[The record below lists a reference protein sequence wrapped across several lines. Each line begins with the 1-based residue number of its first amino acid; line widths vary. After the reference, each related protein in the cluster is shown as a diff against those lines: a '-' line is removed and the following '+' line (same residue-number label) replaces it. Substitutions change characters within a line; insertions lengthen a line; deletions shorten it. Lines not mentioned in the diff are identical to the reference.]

1 MVEESNLEF
10 RNYLVS
16 LRKRK
21 KTLFSIVGV
30 LMCLFALI
38 AFMLPSIYRSSA
50 TILIEQQEIPRELV
64 KSTVTSYASE
74 RIQTIQA
81 LVMSRSNLFE
91 IIDKFNLYEDERKL
105 ETSESIISMMREDTA
120 LDVISADVVD
130 PSTGRPSSATIAFSL
145 SYDGKKPHQV
155 QKVVSELTNLYL
167 NKNIENRASKASE
180 TSSFFR
186 EESERIAIIIKNLEE
201 KIARFKQANAKMLPQ
216 VQSLNLQVSERI
228 ESKITSINT
237 ALLSLE
243 DRKFYLEGRLDQIQP
258 DNPFVQSASTRLKIL
273 ESEYATAASRYSESH
288 PDVIVLKNEIDSLK
302 LSSGNNLESIKKQT
316 VKLKEELALLSR
328 KYTQEHPDVISLT
341 TKITTLENHL
351 KTEKDREGEDLLTLD
366 SPDNPAYITLKA
378 QLEGIL
384 SEMSALKKEKEKH
397 LQKQE
402 DLEQII
408 LMAPQVE
415 REYLVMQRDY
425 ENALRRN
432 QNIKQKQRSAD
443 ISKQLESESKGERFT
458 LIDPAMLPEEPV
470 SPNRP
475 VILFLGLILSV
486 SMGLGFV
493 LLTDSLRRVVRGS
506 NSIEAILGVLPLSK
520 IPYQMSMADIEYNK
534 KNNKRFLIFIISSF
548 VLVLVIVHFLISPLD
563 VLWFRMLRKIE
574 LFTG

>member
-1 MVEESNLEF
+1 MN
-10 RNYLVS
+10 
-16 LRKRK
+16 
-21 KTLFSIVGV
+21 IV
-30 LMCLFALI
+30 
-38 AFMLPSIYRSSA
+38 
-50 TILIEQQEIPRELV
+50 T
-64 KSTVTSYASE
+64 
-74 RIQTIQA
+74 
-81 LVMSRSNLFE
+81 
-91 IIDKFNLYEDERKL
+91 DFN
-105 ETSESIISMMREDTA
+105 I
-120 LDVISADVVD
+120 VD
-130 PSTGRPSSATIAFSL
+130 PDDIEIDAIKVQISTG
-145 SYDGKKPHQV
+145 Y
-155 QKVVSELTNLYL
+155 VV
-167 NKNIENRASKASE
+167 
-180 TSSFFR
+180 
-186 EESERIAIIIKNLEE
+186 
-201 KIARFKQANAKMLPQ
+201 
-216 VQSLNLQVSERI
+216 
-228 ESKITSINT
+228 
-237 ALLSLE
+237 
-243 DRKFYLEGRLDQIQP
+243 
-258 DNPFVQSASTRLKIL
+258 
-273 ESEYATAASRYSESH
+273 
-288 PDVIVLKNEIDSLK
+288 
-302 LSSGNNLESIKKQT
+302 
-316 VKLKEELALLSR
+316 
-328 KYTQEHPDVISLT
+328 
-341 TKITTLENHL
+341 
-351 KTEKDREGEDLLTLD
+351 GEDLLTLD